1 MRDKARWRQ
10 ILSLVL
16 LIGFLLSG
24 GAAARDRKQKKD
36 DPKAMDP
43 NKGDILLA
51 GLVYSP
57 ESGGG
62 NNSLGE
68 GMSAVAGARVVLEGT
83 GYETVTDGN
92 GMFVFTAG
100 PDGPVKIV
108 ISKEGYKTE
117 MRTSS
122 IDKDASEPAQL
133 RIEMMPAGTNYV
145 GKTPT
150 GTGTLY
156 VAFSERVLDH
166 SQPGGHSTWDRN
178 LQTVSSAIAAGAD
191 PLTLEG
197 NAPGEQRNPTDTEF
211 NPVNDAPNSIMI
223 LPPRSPS
230 RTGFHNTTSPPYWLC
245 FDKSGKTLYVANAA
259 KQVQVLDATN
269 NNQLIGSLPAPSGGV
284 VTSLNLSTDA
294 RFVMATVMATSPG
307 VMMIDTATR
316 VPAAYLSIDGVGTM
330 TPTDATSSPDGS
342 RVYVT
347 LNGQASMA
355 GKGLLVAID
364 PYSGMTLG
372 QGAVGNMPTGVVL
385 SKDGRLAYVAN
396 SGGGSVTVLDAWSMA
411 PLGLLS
417 VGVAPQ
423 KLAITPDGSRV
434 LVANKGSNT
443 VTVINTQTN
452 TIIGTVNVGKA
463 PMDIAVS
470 TDGAL
475 AFVSNKDDGTVSVID
490 IGKQAAIHVTD
501 PMPKSSPFG
510 LAIRP

>member
-1 MRDKARWRQ
+1 MKRSEPNWRKIISL
-10 ILSLVL
+10 ILLFAL
-16 LIGFLLSG
+16 LLAG
-24 GAAARDRKQKKD
+24 GAAARERKGKKD
-36 DPKAMDP
+36 DPKKMDP

-68 GMSAVAGARVVLEGT
+68 GMSAVRGAKVVLEGT
-83 GYETVTDGN
+83 GYETVTDAN

-100 PDGPVKIV
+100 PEGPVSIV

-117 MRTSS
+117 RRSAT
-122 IDKDASEPAQL
+122 IEKDASEPTQIRVEL
-133 RIEMMPAGTNYV
+133 MPAGTNYV

-156 VAFSERVLDH
+156 VAYSQRVLDH
-166 SQPGGHSTWDRN
+166 ANPHSTWDRN
-178 LQTVSSAIAAGAD
+178 LQTVSAAIAAGAD

-197 NAPGEQRNPTDTEF
+197 NAPGEMRNPADTEF

-223 LPPRSPS
+223 LPPKSPS
-230 RTGFHNTTSPPYWLC
+230 RTGFHNTQASPYWLC
-245 FDKSGKTLYVANAA
+245 FDKTGKTLYVANSAH
-259 KQVQVLDATN
+259 QIQVLDAAN
-269 NNQLIGSLPAPSGGV
+269 NNNLIYNLPAQQGGAI
-284 VTSLNLSTDA
+284 TSLGLSSDG
-294 RFVMATVMATSPG
+294 RYVMATVMATTPG

-316 VPAAYLSIDGVGTM
+316 QPAAYLTIDGADSM
-330 TPTDATSSPDGS
+330 TPTDVVSSPDGS
-342 RVYVT
+342 RLYVT
-347 LNGQASMA
+347 LNGQASQA
-355 GKGLLVAID
+355 GKGQLVALD

-372 QGAVGNMPTGVVL
+372 TAAVGSMPTGVVL

-396 SGGGSVTVLDAWSMA
+396 SGGGSVTVVDAWSMA
-411 PLGLLS
+411 PIGLLQ
-417 VGVAPQ
+417 VGVSPQ
-423 KLAITPDGSRV
+423 KLAITPDGSRIFV
-434 LVANKGSNT
+434 TNKGSNT
-443 VTVINTQTN
+443 VTVINTMTN

-463 PMDIAVS
+463 PLDVAIS
-470 TDGAL
+470 LDGTL

-490 IGKQAAIHVTD
+490 VGRQAAIHVTD

>member
-1 MRDKARWRQ
+1 MTPERYRWRKL
-10 ILSLVL
+10 ISLAL
-16 LIGFLLSG
+16 LIGFLLCG
-24 GAAARDRKQKKD
+24 GAMARDRGKKKD
-36 DPKAMDP
+36 DPKKMDP

-68 GMSAVAGARVVLEGT
+68 GMSAVRGAKVVLEGT

-100 PDGPVKIV
+100 PDGPVSIV

-117 MRTSS
+117 KRSS
-122 IDKDASEPAQL
+122 TIDKDASEPAQIRVEL
-133 RIEMMPAGTNYV
+133 MPAGTNYV

-156 VAFSERVLDH
+156 VAYSQRVLDH
-166 SQPGGHSTWDRN
+166 SSPHTTWDSN

-197 NAPGEQRNPTDTEF
+197 NAPGESRNPSDTEF

-223 LPPRSPS
+223 LPPKSPS
-230 RTGFHNTTSPPYWLC
+230 RTGFHNTQASPYWLT
-245 FDKSGKTLYVANAA
+245 FDKTGKTLYVANSAR
-259 KQVQVLDATN
+259 QIQVLDASN
-269 NNQLIGSLPAPSGGV
+269 NNNLIANLPTEAGGV
-284 VTSLNLSTDA
+284 VTSISLSNDG
-294 RFVMATVMATSPG
+294 RYVMATVMATAPG

-316 VPAAYLSIDGVGTM
+316 QPAAYLSIDGVGSM
-330 TPTDATSSPDGS
+330 TPTDVVSSPDGS
-342 RVYVT
+342 RLYVT
-347 LNGQASMA
+347 LNGQAALA
-355 GKGLLVAID
+355 GQGKLVAID

-372 QGAVGNMPTGVVL
+372 TAQVGSAPTGVVL

-396 SGGGSVTVLDAWSMA
+396 SGGGNVTVVDAWSMA
-411 PLGLLS
+411 PMGTLA
-417 VGVAPQ
+417 VGVGPQ
-423 KLAITPDGSRV
+423 KLAITPDGSKV
-434 LVANKGSNT
+434 FVTNKGSNS
-443 VTVINTQTN
+443 VAVIDTATN
-452 TIIGTVNVGKA
+452 KIVGTVSVGKA
-463 PMDIAVS
+463 PLDIAVS
-470 TDGAL
+470 LDGTL
-475 AFVSNKDDGTVSVID
+475 CFVSNKDDGTISVID
-490 IGKQAAIHVTD
+490 VGRQASIHVTD